1 MNLFKDL
8 LKYNKFRTYDFA
20 KERQD
25 QRLNVG
31 NQYMDERFLNK
42 MVSKHIVRNNILR
55 DFMKFLDD
63 SFFNIISG
71 VRRVK
76 AYKNFTIKKDDKYIR

>member
-1 MNLFKDL
+1 
-8 LKYNKFRTYDFA
+8 
-20 KERQD
+20 
-25 QRLNVG
+25 
-31 NQYMDERFLNK
+31 MDERFLNK

>member
-1 MNLFKDL
+1 
-8 LKYNKFRTYDFA
+8 
-20 KERQD
+20 
-25 QRLNVG
+25 
-31 NQYMDERFLNK
+31 

>member
-8 LKYNKFRTYDFA
+8 LKYNKFRTYDVA

-63 SFFNIISG
+63 GFFNIISG

-76 AYKNFTIKKDDKYIR
+76 VYKNFTIKKDDKYIR